1 MSYRTEQIAE
11 VIQHQLNNFLIKE
24 AEPPRDMLITITGV
38 EVTKDLSHAFIE
50 VSVLPVNKTG
60 TALVFLKKNL
70 SVAGRYISQYST
82 LRRVPKLMLKVDD
95 SALKHRRVERA
106 LEN

>member
-11 VIQHQLNNFLIKE
+11 VIQRQLNNFLIKE
-24 AEPPRDMLITITGV
+24 AEPPRELLITITGA
-38 EVTKDLSHAFIE
+38 EVVKDLSHAFIE
-50 VSVLPVNKTG
+50 VSVLPVDKTG
-60 TALVFLKKNL
+60 TALEFLKKNL
-70 SVAGRYISQYST
+70 AAAGRYISKYST

-106 LEN
+106 LED

>member
-1 MSYRTEQIAE
+1 MSHRTEQISE
-11 VIQHQLNNFLIKE
+11 LIQRQLNDFLIKE
-24 AEPPRDMLITITGV
+24 AEPPRDILITITGV
-38 EVTKDLSHAFIE
+38 EVVKDLSHAFVE
-50 VSVLPVNKTG
+50 VSVLPIDKTG
-60 TALVFLKKNL
+60 TAMDFLKRNL
-70 SVAGRYISQYST
+70 GAAGRYISRYSI